1 MKRLVFLLAG
11 GLLILMLCQESIKA
25 QDRGF
30 APGSTPDDSLLRG
43 QLKEAAEGRSDALKN
58 PELAGALSVLVPGLG
73 QIYNGEQVKGAI
85 IMAAF
90 LGSIGVC
97 VAADIGGTPGSISTL
112 GWIGVGMVGTSYL
125 WGIIDAPVAAHRI
138 NKEMLG
144 GTSQSVL
151 EIQVGGY
158 SLSLR
163 AGMTRYGAVAC
174 VAIRM

>member
-1 MKRLVFLLAG
+1 MKRHVFLLAG
-11 GLLILMLCQESIKA
+11 GLLILTLCQESIKA

-30 APGSTPDDSLLRG
+30 TPGSALDDSLLHAR
-43 QLKEAAEGRSDALKN
+43 QKETAADRSEVLKN

-73 QIYNGEQVKGAI
+73 QLYNGEAVKGGI

-97 VAADIGGTPGSISTL
+97 LAADIGGTPGSISTL

-125 WGIIDAPVAAHRI
+125 WGIIDAPITANCM
-138 NKEMLG
+138 NKEILG
-144 GTSQSVL
+144 GTTQSVL
-151 EIQVGGY
+151 EIQAGEH

-174 VAIRM
+174 IVIRM